1 MRRHLR
7 NPDIGSIVMSAGFT
21 LASMALSAYCGW
33 NTAAGSH
40 MAIKIAYA
48 IMFSLVAFG
57 LSVYVVRRE
66 RYRLSRDREAYTG
79 ARRIVWFLLA
89 ANLLT
94 DYSASASLRDM
105 TNVQANNETTVANN
119 ARNEVTRIETRLADL
134 KGEKAWRT
142 KFSAPEAYDAQI
154 NAQMQVT
161 ENGRNIFQR
170 SKECTDTTVASSQA
184 VCQAIANL
192 NGEKAMAQ
200 RRQVVL
206 AEIAALDKE
215 LRGAKAD
222 VAENGIASNA
232 GLAPIAKLVSML
244 TLTLENQQS
253 DIQWGEN
260 FFVLFFTIVI
270 SSAIYF
276 SSADLGRRLGPMP
289 DPMMPEEPA
298 PIEPEN
304 WWITDERPAPERQVY
319 QKPIPLTAEPTPETK
334 AAADQ
339 WRAQNTEVL
348 DKIIARVKAR
358 QEREATA

>member
-40 MAIKIAYA
+40 ISIKVAYA
-48 IMFSLVAFG
+48 VMFSLVAFG

-66 RYRLSRDREAYTG
+66 RYRLSRDKEAYTG
-79 ARRIVWFLLA
+79 ARHIVWFLLA

-94 DYSASASLRDM
+94 DYSASASLRDL
-105 TNVQANNETTVANN
+105 TNVKADNETTVAVN
-119 ARNEVTRIETRLADL
+119 ARNEVSRIETRLKDL

-142 KFSAPEAYDAQI
+142 KYNAPESYDAQI
-154 NAQMQVT
+154 NAQKQVT
-161 ENGRNIFQR
+161 ERGRNIWQR
-170 SKECTDTTVASSQA
+170 SKQCTDTTLASSQA
-184 VCQAIANL
+184 VCQAIADL
-192 NGEKAMAQ
+192 NAARANAT

-222 VAENGIASNA
+222 VAANGIASNA

-244 TLTLENQQS
+244 TLTLDNEKS

-289 DPMMPEEPA
+289 DPMAPQEPEQ
-298 PIEPEN
+298 EPEN
-304 WWITDERPAPERQVY
+304 WWITDDRPARAPDE
-319 QKPIPLTAEPTPETK
+319 PIPLKSEPSPAAT
-334 AAADQ
+334 AAAAAE
-339 WRAQNTEVL
+339 WSRQNTEVL
-348 DKIIARVKAR
+348 DKIVARVKAR
-358 QEREATA
+358 QAMNEASA

>member
-1 MRRHLR
+1 MHRHLR
-7 NPDIGSIVMSAGFT
+7 NPDIGSIVMSGGFT

-40 MAIKIAYA
+40 ISIKVAYA
-48 IMFSLVAFG
+48 VMFSLVAFG

-66 RYRLSRDREAYTG
+66 RYRLSRDKEAYTG

-94 DYSASASLRDM
+94 DYSASASLRDL
-105 TNVQANNETTVANN
+105 TNVKADNETTIATN

-142 KFSAPEAYDAQI
+142 KYSAPDVYDAQI
-154 NAQMQVT
+154 NAQKQIT
-161 ENGRNIFQR
+161 ENGRNIWQR

-192 NGEKAMAQ
+192 NAEKANAQ

-206 AEIAALDKE
+206 AEISALDKE
-215 LRGAKAD
+215 LREAKAD
-222 VAENGIASNA
+222 VAENGVASNA
-232 GLAPIAKLVSML
+232 GLAPIAKLVSMV
-244 TLTLENQQS
+244 TLTLDNEKS

-260 FFVLFFTIVI
+260 FFVLFFTVVI

-289 DPMMPEEPA
+289 DPMQMDEQPPSEPV
-298 PIEPEN
+298 N
-304 WWITDERPAPERQVY
+304 WWLADERPERPEY
-319 QKPIPLTAEPTPETK
+319 QKPIPLTAEPTPE
-334 AAADQ
+334 ARVAADNWAQ
-339 WRAQNTEVL
+339 QNTEVL
-348 DKIIARVKAR
+348 DKIIARVRAR
-358 QEREATA
+358 QSQNEAAA